1 MATDT
6 LLYHGDYEDEVDL
19 RLHEEQTEECL
30 ELIEDQETTETDLLR
45 PGKVVG
51 AL

>member
-1 MATDT
+1 MVMD
-6 LLYHGDYEDEVDL
+6 LLSRGDYEDEVDL
-19 RLHEEQTEECL
+19 RWHEEQTEECL
-30 ELIEDQETTETDLLR
+30 ELIEDQEMIETDLLH